1 MTKSLVETQFG
12 ASAASYATSSVHA
25 SGASLAR
32 LVALTSPMPNWK
44 ALDVAT
50 GAGHTALAFAP
61 LVAQVFAS
69 DITDEMLA
77 ETRKLAAARALLN
90 VATTRADAATLP
102 FDDDAFDLVTCR
114 LAAHHFDDIPQFV
127 REAWRVLKPGGVLA
141 IADNVGPD
149 ALLLPDRS
157 AEQIAEMAEIYNA
170 YEKLR
175 DPSHVRC
182 FGLNEWLSV
191 LTETGFDQPRFEVL
205 DQDIVFEPW
214 IKRMRC
220 DVDTVDELETM
231 LENNLLID
239 FLRPRTENDE
249 RLFTLQEAIIVA
261 RKPEP
266 A

>member
-1 MTKSLVETQFG
+1 MTKSLVESQFG
-12 ASAASYATSSVHA
+12 ASSASYATSAVHA

-90 VATTRADAATLP
+90 VATTKADAATLP
-102 FDDDAFDLVTCR
+102 FDDDVFNLVTCR

-141 IADNVGPD
+141 IVDNVGPD
-149 ALLLPDRS
+149 TRLLPDRP
-157 AEQIAEMAEIYNA
+157 AAQIARMAELYNA

-182 FGLNEWLSV
+182 FGLDEWLSV
-191 LTETGFDQPRFEVL
+191 LTDTGFEPAHHEVL

-231 LENNLLID
+231 LDNDLLKD
-239 FLRPRTENDE
+239 FLRPRTENGE

-261 RKPEP
+261 RKPQS